1 MSEKN
6 IRELT
11 DKEKLLE
18 LKEWYSSKELSRLLD
33 ITEATISNFLNDK
46 SSFATTNSDKLHKFF
61 IKHVQENSKF
71 EQIKNVYDVWNDKGV
86 QFMVD
91 TPDGFQYASRFIH
104 KDSRACYDLRTDNFH
119 IECSGDHLI
128 ETDKGW
134 VKTQDIATGSKVLTK
149 VGFEEV
155 RSNEKISDSDVYD
168 MTIEHDNHRYW
179 GGAGISSHNS
189 GKSFLMAKAI
199 ADAQKEGYMVAV
211 IDSEQAVSQDY
222 LKKVGVDLDPSML
235 MTVQVQTVEQTQDML
250 LEVLEGVKAEQK
262 VLGGTDKLKLMLI
275 VDSIGMLTSNK
286 ALSNAED
293 GHHAADMGTKAKALT
308 NMFNQIVQKVGMTD
322 TVCLVTNHGAM
333 EVGVMFP
340 QMKPK
345 GGQSCEF
352 VPSISLRVTKG
363 KIKPTDLDE
372 LEYMYE
378 NGIPKHLNALGIVS
392 RIELYKSRFTR
403 PFRKVQLMIPY
414 DFGLPEHAGLFDYLK
429 DNGIIIEGGRKGYY
443 NCTEVTFEK
452 DFTRK
457 DFIKGGW
464 ADQIMNHLI
473 AEEAKGHVY
482 DFIMKS
488 SDESET
494 QEISEV
500 INDSV
505 KN

>member
-1 MSEKN
+1 MN
-6 IRELT
+6 
-11 DKEKLLE
+11 
-18 LKEWYSSKELSRLLD
+18 
-33 ITEATISNFLNDK
+33 
-46 SSFATTNSDKLHKFF
+46 TNSTELLQDNRYKKIR
-61 IKHVQENSKF
+61 IKSIKQTATEKTYDF
-71 EQIKNVYDVWNDKGV
+71 EV
-86 QFMVD
+86 
-91 TPDGFQYASRFIH
+91 
-104 KDSRACYDLRTDNFH
+104 
-119 IECSGDHLI
+119 GDDH
-128 ETDKGW
+128 
-134 VKTQDIATGSKVLTK
+134 
-149 VGFEEV
+149 
-155 RSNEKISDSDVYD
+155 
-168 MTIEHDNHRYW
+168 
-179 GGAGISSHNS
+179 
-189 GKSFLMAKAI
+189 SFL
-199 ADAQKEGYMVAV
+199 
-211 IDSEQAVSQDY
+211 
-222 LKKVGVDLDPSML
+222 
-235 MTVQVQTVEQTQDML
+235 
-250 LEVLEGVKAEQK
+250 
-262 VLGGTDKLKLMLI
+262 
-275 VDSIGMLTSNK
+275 
-286 ALSNAED
+286 
-293 GHHAADMGTKAKALT
+293 LT
-308 NMFNQIVQKVGMTD
+308 NNIVSS
-322 TVCLVTNHGAM
+322 N
-333 EVGVMFP
+333 
-340 QMKPK
+340 
-345 GGQSCEF
+345 SCEF